1 MEDDED
7 VEDEDDGEEEEDDAY
22 MGVHIAPQLPQ
33 RTQLIKHAGVPAA
46 EIKIGVAGLPACTCT
61 WSLWDKFVGSEA
73 LLVLG
78 GGGGIFGQT
87 RVGLKSWCFQVQP
100 VTCCGLLVFLK

>member
-33 RTQLIKHAGVPAA
+33 RTQL
-46 EIKIGVAGLPACTCT
+46 
-61 WSLWDKFVGSEA
+61 S
-73 LLVLG
+73 
-78 GGGGIFGQT
+78 T
-87 RVGLKSWCFQVQP
+87 REYQLQK
-100 VTCCGLLVFLK
+100 